1 MEAKF
6 FSEIE
11 KSMDI
16 KTLKDFEKEL
26 RTKINQDF
34 ESIRKTN
41 TSLSRVLMA
50 GESELWN
57 DIKEGQKYHW
67 VTIKSSKKN
76 KLFRLIDIY
85 SKLDDLIDDVKEVNK
100 SVAKIKELK
109 DAPEDKE

>member
-1 MEAKF
+1 MEDKVFA
-6 FSEIE
+6 EIE

-41 TSLSRVLMA
+41 TPLSRVLMS

-57 DIKEGQKYHW
+57 DIKEEKKYHW

-76 KLFRLIDIY
+76 KLFRIIDIY

-100 SVAKIKELK
+100 SVVKKELRNLP
-109 DAPEDKE
+109 DED

>member
-34 ESIRKTN
+34 ETLRKTN

-57 DIKEGQKYHW
+57 DIKNGKYQW
-67 VTIKSSKKN
+67 VIIKSSKKN

-85 SKLDDLIDDVKEVNK
+85 SKLDKLIEDVKEVNK
-100 SVAKIKELK
+100 NVGILKELK
-109 DAPEDKE
+109 NAPDDKE

>member
-1 MEAKF
+1 MRV
-6 FSEIE
+6 
-11 KSMDI
+11 
-16 KTLKDFEKEL
+16 FE
-26 RTKINQDF
+26 NQ
-34 ESIRKTN
+34 

-76 KLFRLIDIY
+76 KLFRLIDID

-100 SVAKIKELK
+100 SVVKIKELK
-109 DAPEDKE
+109 NLPDED

>member
-1 MEAKF
+1 MEDKF
-6 FSEIE
+6 FAEIE
-11 KSMDI
+11 KSIDI

-57 DIKEGQKYHW
+57 DIKEGKKYNW

-100 SVAKIKELK
+100 SVDEIKKLK
-109 DAPEDKE
+109 NLPDED

>member
-1 MEAKF
+1 MRV
-6 FSEIE
+6 
-11 KSMDI
+11 
-16 KTLKDFEKEL
+16 FE
-26 RTKINQDF
+26 NQ
-34 ESIRKTN
+34 

-100 SVAKIKELK
+100 SVVKIKELK
-109 DAPEDKE
+109 NLPDED